1 MDIVGKETLERILE
15 KYEGTIIF
23 VSHDRYLVNKIAD
36 SILEFQKG
44 KTTFFQGNYEE
55 YISLRQE
62 SIESDTKNEKIK
74 IEKQNT
80 NSYYQNKEKNKMKN
94 KMLKIEEKIQEKE
107 KQIKEIECKMKQ
119 EEISTDYIRITRIA
133 RANKSS

>member
-1 MDIVGKETLERILE
+1 
-15 KYEGTIIF
+15 
-23 VSHDRYLVNKIAD
+23 
-36 SILEFQKG
+36 
-44 KTTFFQGNYEE
+44 
-55 YISLRQE
+55 
-62 SIESDTKNEKIK
+62 
-74 IEKQNT
+74 
-80 NSYYQNKEKNKMKN
+80 MKN